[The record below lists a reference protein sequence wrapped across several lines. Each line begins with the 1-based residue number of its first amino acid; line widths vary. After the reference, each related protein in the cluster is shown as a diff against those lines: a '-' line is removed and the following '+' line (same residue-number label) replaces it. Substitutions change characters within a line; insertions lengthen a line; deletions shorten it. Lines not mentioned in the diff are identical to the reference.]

1 MTALT
6 RRASML
12 ALAGAGVAA
21 AAPTAVLAQTRGS
34 ALERDRQAILA
45 MAGDYHVRFNFTET
59 VAFTPDYAPLEP
71 KRSGGHESV
80 RVIEDRGDFISLQ
93 HWLVAEH
100 GGQTFVIKHWR
111 QDWTYQPRNV
121 LAYERRDHW
130 VTESVSAAARRGA
143 WSQTVWQTDDSPRYG
158 GVGVWTHD
166 LGRVVWES
174 GPTLRPLARRDA
186 IRNPPYNRYRS
197 INRHALLPNG
207 WVHEQDNT
215 KIGDVNGQLAAIV
228 QEDGFNTYVHF
239 NEYPVAVGDA
249 YWNDTK
255 DYWAGVR
262 RSWDE
267 AIARGRGRIRIEEE
281 AQNGSVTGPLL
292 MGLANR
298 IHEGEAQT
306 TPAIAEADAAI
317 VQATAAA

>member
-1 MTALT
+1 
-6 RRASML
+6 
-12 ALAGAGVAA
+12 
-21 AAPTAVLAQTRGS
+21 
-34 ALERDRQAILA
+34 
-45 MAGDYHVRFNFTET
+45 
-59 VAFTPDYAPLEP
+59 
-71 KRSGGHESV
+71 
-80 RVIEDRGDFISLQ
+80 
-93 HWLVAEH
+93 
-100 GGQTFVIKHWR
+100 
-111 QDWTYQPRNV
+111 
-121 LAYERRDHW
+121 
-130 VTESVSAAARRGA
+130 
-143 WSQTVWQTDDSPRYG
+143 
-158 GVGVWTHD
+158 
-166 LGRVVWES
+166 
-174 GPTLRPLARRDA
+174 
-186 IRNPPYNRYRS
+186 